1 MIAGLVLV
9 AGLALPAT
17 ATSEDVKGL
26 WRTPVDG
33 GSLVRLT
40 PCDGG
45 VCGRIVDSPRL
56 QAAPDQKDIRNR
68 DLALR
73 GRALRNLTFMKVRLT
88 GPGTWGD
95 GWVYNPE
102 DGGTYK
108 GVMVLQPD
116 GALRLTGCIVR
127 PFCKTQI
134 WRRAQA
140 D

>member
-1 MIAGLVLV
+1 VIIGLMLAAGLVG
-9 AGLALPAT
+9 A
-17 ATSEDVKGL
+17 SENPLGL

-33 GSLVRLT
+33 GSLVRLA
-40 PCDGG
+40 PCGEAL
-45 VCGRIVDSPRL
+45 CGRIISSPRL
-56 QAAPDQKDIRNR
+56 KAVPDQKDIRNR
-68 DLALR
+68 DTSQR
-73 GRALRNLTFMKVRLT
+73 GRALQDLTFMKVKSI
-88 GPGTWGD
+88 GPGAWGD

-108 GVMVLQPD
+108 GEMVLQPD

>member
-1 MIAGLVLV
+1 MITGLVLV
-9 AGLALPAT
+9 AGLASPAI

-33 GSLVRLT
+33 GSLVRLA
-40 PCDGG
+40 PCEEGL
-45 VCGRIVDSPRL
+45 CGRIVNSPRL
-56 QAAPDQKDIRNR
+56 RAVPDQKDIRNR
-68 DLALR
+68 DAALR
-73 GRALRNLTFMKVRLT
+73 GRPLRNLTFMKVRAT

-108 GVMVLQPD
+108 GVMALKPD
-116 GALRLTGCIVR
+116 GTLRLTGCIVR

-134 WRRAQA
+134 WRRAPA

>member
-1 MIAGLVLV
+1 MMAGLMLA
-9 AGLALPAT
+9 AGLAA
-17 ATSEDVKGL
+17 ASENPLGL

-33 GSLVRLT
+33 GSLVRLA
-40 PCDGG
+40 PCGEEL
-45 VCGRIVDSPRL
+45 CGRIVSSPRL
-56 QAAPDQKDIRNR
+56 KAVPDQKDIRNR
-68 DLALR
+68 DVSQR
-73 GRALRNLTFMKVRLT
+73 GRALHDLTFMKVRST

-116 GALRLTGCIVR
+116 GTLRLTGCIVR

-134 WRRAQA
+134 WRRVQA

>member
-9 AGLALPAT
+9 AGLASSAT

-26 WRTPVDG
+26 WRTPTDG
-33 GSLVRLT
+33 GSLVRLA
-40 PCDGG
+40 PCDDGI
-45 VCGRIVDSPRL
+45 CGRIVNSPRL
-56 QAAPDQKDIRNR
+56 RIAPDQKDVHNR
-68 DLALR
+68 DAALR
-73 GRALRNLTFMKVRLT
+73 GRALRDLTFMKVRST

-108 GVMVLQPD
+108 GVMELKPD
-116 GALRLTGCIVR
+116 GTLRLTGCIVR

>member
-1 MIAGLVLV
+1 VITGLVL
-9 AGLALPAT
+9 AAALAAPAP

-33 GSLVRLT
+33 GSLVRLV
-40 PCDGG
+40 PCGEAL
-45 VCGRIVDSPRL
+45 CGRIVSSPRL
-56 QAAPDQKDIRNR
+56 KVAPDQKDIRNR
-68 DLALR
+68 DVSQR
-73 GRALRNLTFMKVRLT
+73 GRALHDLTFMRVRSI

-108 GVMVLQPD
+108 GVMELKPD